1 MEWHLRQAL
10 PILPSEGTEDAKTLQ
25 KRLYCEG
32 GSEAACPQ
40 ETQQCSSTRMDFFSL
55 LHNSC
60 QVSWSRAAGRS
71 APEVSLAW
79 LRPSLLPTPK
89 CGPRPHSRSWL
100 STSPQHG
107 ARTAVFFLKPSPQ
120 SRTGHLP
127 PFPRAR
133 TSRKTMPACRKG
145 REMWPSGWPCAQ
157 GKLRE
162 LFYQKK

>member
-1 MEWHLRQAL
+1 M
-10 PILPSEGTEDAKTLQ
+10 PQ

-32 GSEAACPQ
+32 EVRLLVPKRLNSAAAQ
-40 ETQQCSSTRMDFFSL
+40 GWTFISL

-60 QVSWSRAAGRS
+60 QVCWSRAAGRS

-79 LRPSLLPTPK
+79 LRPSLLPSPK
-89 CGPRPHSRSWL
+89 RGPRPHSRSWL

-107 ARTAVFFLKPSPQ
+107 ARTAVFFLKTSPQ

-133 TSRKTMPACRKG
+133 TKSQDNACLQKGQGNVAVWMAMCPVETQGALLPEEIRK
-145 REMWPSGWPCAQ
+145 
-157 GKLRE
+157 
-162 LFYQKK
+162 